1 MDGTLTRSMLRTLKR
16 MLRAGFDLLIPPT
29 CMGCGQRGS
38 TWCDAC
44 QGRRE
49 KPRGA
54 RCTVCGLPRVFRE
67 CPSCSQ
73 EISCFRVESLAAYQL
88 PLSRALV
95 TFKYQPNLRFAEIL
109 AGWCATKQS
118 ELGWEPDLVVPV
130 PLSDLRFRQRGY
142 NQVELITSS
151 LARLASIPHG
161 NSIIHRVRDTRS
173 QVGLDARS
181 RYQNMKQ
188 AFMAKTPQPGAKRV
202 LLVDD
207 LLTTGATLVACAE
220 ALFSADTEYVY
231 ALTIARA

>member
-1 MDGTLTRSMLRTLKR
+1 MDGTLTRSMLRKIKR
-16 MLRAGFDLLIPPT
+16 MLRAGFDLLIPPI

-38 TWCDAC
+38 TWCDVC
-44 QGRRE
+44 QDRRGR
-49 KPRGA
+49 PSGA
-54 RCTVCGLPRVFRE
+54 RCPVCGLPWVFRK

-73 EISCFRVESLAAYQL
+73 EISCFRVESLAAYQP

-95 TFKYQPNLRFAEIL
+95 TFKYQPNLSFAEIL
-109 AGWCATKQS
+109 AIWCVTKLS

-130 PLSDLRFRQRGY
+130 PLSEVRFRQRGY

-151 LARLASIPHG
+151 LARLASIPHS
-161 NSIIHRVRDTRS
+161 NSTIYRVRDTRS

-181 RYQNMKQ
+181 RYENLDQ
-188 AFMAKTPQPGAKRV
+188 AFMVKTPLPAAKRV

-220 ALFSADTEYVY
+220 A
-231 ALTIARA
+231 